1 MAEQLHLVTA
11 VVATLALLLT
21 LLRFVRGPS
30 LTDRVVALD
39 VSSIV
44 VISLIALMAV
54 VSGRGIYLDVALV
67 YGLLGFL
74 GVLVVARFLERGL

>member
-1 MAEQLHLVTA
+1 LAEQLHLVTA

>member
-1 MAEQLHLVTA
+1 MAEQLHLATA
-11 VVATLALLLT
+11 VIIALALLLS

-30 LTDRVVALD
+30 LADRVIALD

-44 VISLIALMAV
+44 VVSLIALVAV

>member
-1 MAEQLHLVTA
+1 MAEQLHLATA